1 MRRIERKQD
10 HVIVA
15 GFGRFGQAVVDELE
29 RAERKVVIVDPD
41 ESLNE
46 EFAERGLAFV
56 TASASSDEALLK
68 AGIKGA
74 SAIVAATAS
83 EAENVFI
90 TLGARELNPDIFI
103 HARCESDSGAR
114 RLRRAGANHLTA
126 PFQMGGARAAASIL
140 RPSVVDFLEIV
151 SPRRGPEIDLEE
163 IRVARGSSLAGKPV
177 GELEGDQER
186 FRVVALTHKG
196 EEIIIVPNSAT
207 PIAEGDVLVTIGE
220 RNSLLAL
227 AERAEGDAPP
237 TRDTSVED
245 D

>member
-1 MRRIERKQD
+1 M
-10 HVIVA
+10 
-15 GFGRFGQAVVDELE
+15 
-29 RAERKVVIVDPD
+29 
-41 ESLNE
+41 
-46 EFAERGLAFV
+46 
-56 TASASSDEALLK
+56 
-68 AGIKGA
+68 
-74 SAIVAATAS
+74 
-83 EAENVFI
+83 
-90 TLGARELNPDIFI
+90 
-103 HARCESDSGAR
+103 
-114 RLRRAGANHLTA
+114 
-126 PFQMGGARAAASIL
+126 
-140 RPSVVDFLEIV
+140 
-151 SPRRGPEIDLEE
+151 
-163 IRVARGSSLAGKPV
+163 ARGSSLAGKPV